1 MNARL
6 VIIALCAFQFVA
18 ADSNT
23 DQAKSGLQDIA
34 SQIQSWVE
42 SFRDRAER
50 AISEALATAQ
60 NFIQSLQ
67 DRFKDAQDKLV
78 SAYSNDTSASQ
89 VKTCAQNGQQQAS
102 AVINSTKDEIQAK
115 AASSSED
122 AKAYADQA
130 SSLAK
135 QASGSVGQVA
145 LNFTTCLVKN
155 PLTGFIKCPLE
166 VAAAARDLATAYTSA
181 FSNIL
186 TSGESIISQFV
197 SNLGASFESN
207 LQSASAQIQSISEDV
222 QKCVQEVAAAA
233 NKTAET
239 SSQ

>member
-1 MNARL
+1 M
-6 VIIALCAFQFVA
+6 
-18 ADSNT
+18 
-23 DQAKSGLQDIA
+23 
-34 SQIQSWVE
+34 
-42 SFRDRAER
+42 
-50 AISEALATAQ
+50 
-60 NFIQSLQ
+60 SL
-67 DRFKDAQDKLV
+67 F
-78 SAYSNDTSASQ
+78 TE
-89 VKTCAQNGQQQAS
+89 
-102 AVINSTKDEIQAK
+102 DEIQAK

-130 SSLAK
+130 GSIAT
-135 QASGSVGQVA
+135 QASNSVAQVA
-145 LNFTTCLVKN
+145 LNFTACLIKN
-155 PLTGFIKCPLE
+155 PITGFIKCPLE
-166 VAAAARDLATAYTSA
+166 VAAKARDLATAYTSA

-207 LQSASAQIQSISEDV
+207 LQSASEQIKSISDDV